1 MSAATIHS
9 AEPRGTAL
17 PRTIGIHGRTL
28 VLFGMGGGVALGGV
42 LVAAMTMSGRLSG
55 HALFMN
61 ATVLFVAGAVLG
73 LLHGAVLGYLG
84 RPFGTSPRAALRD
97 LALAGLYAVPGLAIA
112 WLAAVWVAMTLI
124 AGYTGRIGAR
134 IGSGLG
140 WIASATILAS
150 AGVHAWRALRNAYAR
165 WQERQVG
172 TLVVAGSFAA
182 LLVTFLADRP
192 EIWGTHVRFTETGAV
207 LLAAALA
214 VWVAGP
220 LVTVALG
227 LLRQLPNV
235 GARRSVVA
243 KRWTPA
249 DLLVGLLAGATVGLL
264 TAPFAAPGAPPAA
277 AGTVVVAV
285 GHALLDEVLLR
296 LGLVTAVAWV
306 LLRWGKVGQTGAA
319 VGAVLIAAAFQVALY
334 TPGAVSVGFPT
345 AGSTIGFLAAA
356 VAVPALVFGGLFWK
370 RGFVTALVADATAL
384 IALLFLA

>member
-9 AEPRGTAL
+9 EEPRGTAL

-28 VLFGMGGGVALGGV
+28 VLSGMGGGVALGGV
-42 LVAAMTMSGRLSG
+42 LVAVMTLSGRLSG

-61 ATVLFVAGAVLG
+61 ATVLFLAGAILG
-73 LLHGAVLGYLG
+73 LLHGAALGYLG

-124 AGYTGRIGAR
+124 AGYTGRTGAL

-140 WIASATILAS
+140 WIASATILAFA
-150 AGVHAWRALRNAYAR
+150 AGHAWRALRNAYAR
-165 WQERQVG
+165 WQEHRVG
-172 TLVVAGSFAA
+172 TVVVAGSFAA

-207 LLAAALA
+207 LLSAALA

-220 LVTVALG
+220 LVTGALW

-235 GARRSVVA
+235 GARRSVA
-243 KRWTPA
+243 PRRWTPA

-264 TAPFAAPGAPPAA
+264 TAPFAAPGAPTAA

-296 LGLVTAVAWV
+296 LGVVTAVAWI
-306 LLRWGKVGQTGAA
+306 LLRWGRVGQTGAA
-319 VGAVLIAAAFQVALY
+319 VGAVLAAAAVQVALY
-334 TPGAVSVGFPT
+334 APGAVSLGFPT
-345 AGSTIGFLAAA
+345 ASRTVTFLVAA
-356 VAVPALVFGGLFWK
+356 VAVPGTVFGALFWR
-370 RGFVTALVADATAL
+370 RGFATAVVADATAL